1 MSAEI
6 ENRICDY
13 LRGYGRQNIS
23 ALESLAQFGMW
34 GVVAQCELLARAS
47 RFIKI
52 LDENELRAV
61 AGGEVNLVDLA
72 NRVAAELKGNSP

>member
-13 LRGYGRQNIS
+13 LRGYGRNNPS
-23 ALESLAQFGMW
+23 ALASLAQFDMW

-47 RFIKI
+47 TFIKI

-61 AGGEVNLVDLA
+61 AAGVVNLVDLA
-72 NRVAAELKGNSP
+72 NRVAAELKGSNP

>member
-47 RFIKI
+47 SFIKI

-61 AGGEVNLVDLA
+61 ADGEVNLVDLA
-72 NRVAAELKGNSP
+72 NRITTELKGNNP

>member
-13 LRGYGRQNIS
+13 LRGYGRNNIS
-23 ALESLAQFGMW
+23 ALEGLPQFGMW

-47 RFIKI
+47 TFIII
-52 LDENELRAV
+52 LDENELRVV
-61 AGGEVNLVDLA
+61 AASEVNLVDLA
-72 NRVAAELKGNSP
+72 NRVAAELKGSNP

>member
-13 LRGYGRQNIS
+13 LRGYGRHDLS
-23 ALESLAQFGMW
+23 ALESLAQFELW

-47 RFIKI
+47 RFIEI

-61 AGGEVNLVDLA
+61 AAGEVNLVDLA
-72 NRVAAELKGNSP
+72 RWVAAELKGNKP

>member
-13 LRGYGRQNIS
+13 LRGYGRNDLS

-61 AGGEVNLVDLA
+61 AAGEINLVDLA
-72 NRVAAELKGNSP
+72 SRVASELIGNNP

>member
-13 LRGYGRQNIS
+13 LRGYGRHDLS
-23 ALESLAQFGMW
+23 ALEGLAQFKTW
-34 GVVAQCELLARAS
+34 AEAAQCELLARAS

-61 AGGEVNLVDLA
+61 AAGEVNLVDLA
-72 NRVAAELKGNSP
+72 NRVAAELKGNNP